1 MNRIANEILHIAS
14 ELLPRIKATF
24 TRNSEKEER
33 DYNSV
38 FIDFQRFLVTIHNN
52 EEIDTFISRTD
63 TKDSMNI
70 EVRFS
75 DHDEAKAIINHISDM
90 AKKLGKKIDVR
101 VDVENL

>member
-1 MNRIANEILHIAS
+1 MI
-14 ELLPRIKATF
+14 
-24 TRNSEKEER
+24 
-33 DYNSV
+33 
-38 FIDFQRFLVTIHNN
+38 
-52 EEIDTFISRTD
+52 
-63 TKDSMNI
+63 I